1 MNVRYALP
9 CYATTTPANSV
20 TPIAAPDCKPMKTLA
35 TLLALIAFGATAA
48 PADQPIGC
56 LIEPDQTADIG
67 TATTGVLADI
77 RVERGDIVRAGQVL
91 ATLRDTVER
100 AQIGVA
106 RSRAQTEADIRAAQ
120 ANVLLADER
129 LKRARDLHARKFISA
144 QALDQAEAEHRV
156 SAEKLAQARDFQQ
169 ISRRELNLAEARLGE
184 RVLHS
189 PFDGIVT
196 DRYLSV
202 GERVEDKPV
211 LRVAKLNP
219 LRVEIVLPN
228 TLYGTISPGMIADI
242 QPDLP
247 GLGVLNAQVTR
258 VDKVMDAASNTFR
271 ARLTLP
277 NADHAIPAGVRCIAA
292 FVDRQDTGGSVKPA
306 SVPIQGVDR
315 PALRIDSALPDF
327 TRRAPTAPRQRM

>member
-1 MNVRYALP
+1 
-9 CYATTTPANSV
+9 
-20 TPIAAPDCKPMKTLA
+20 MKTLA
-35 TLLALIAFGATAA
+35 SLLALVAFGAFAA

-67 TATTGVLADI
+67 AAITGVIASI
-77 RVERGDIVRAGQVL
+77 RVERGDIVHAGDVL

-100 AQIGVA
+100 AQIDVA

-120 ANVLLADER
+120 ANLVLADER

-156 SAEKLAQARDFQQ
+156 SAEKLAQARDIQQ
-169 ISRRELNLAEARLGE
+169 ISRRELELAEARLGE

-211 LRVAKLNP
+211 LRIAKIHP
-219 LRVEIVLPN
+219 LRVEVVLPN

-247 GLGVLNAQVTR
+247 GLGVLSAQVTR

-306 SVPIQGVDR
+306 SLPTPASDR
-315 PALRIDSALPDF
+315 RALRIDPTLPDF
-327 TRRAPTAPRQRM
+327 TRRTTAAPRQRM

>member
-1 MNVRYALP
+1 
-9 CYATTTPANSV
+9 
-20 TPIAAPDCKPMKTLA
+20 MKTLA

-48 PADQPIGC
+48 PTDQPVGC

-169 ISRRELNLAEARLGE
+169 ISRRELDLAEARLGE

-277 NADHAIPAGVRCIAA
+277 PVSWRSTKAAMQRTHRAAADRK
-292 FVDRQDTGGSVKPA
+292 SV
-306 SVPIQGVDR
+306 V
-315 PALRIDSALPDF
+315 
-327 TRRAPTAPRQRM
+327 

>member
-1 MNVRYALP
+1 
-9 CYATTTPANSV
+9 
-20 TPIAAPDCKPMKTLA
+20 MKTLA
-35 TLLALIAFGATAA
+35 IVLAFIAIGAHA
-48 PADQPIGC
+48 ADQPIGC
-56 LIEPDQTADIG
+56 LIEPDQSADIG
-67 TATTGVLADI
+67 AAVTGVIAHI
-77 RVERGDIVRAGQVL
+77 PVERGDIVQAGQVL
-91 ATLRDTVER
+91 VSLRDTVER
-100 AQIGVA
+100 AQIGIA

-120 ANVLLADER
+120 ANRVLADER
-129 LKRARDLHARKFISA
+129 LKRARDLHQRQFISA

-156 SAEKLAQARDFQQ
+156 AVEKLAQARDFQQ
-169 ISRRELNLAEARLGE
+169 ISQRELDLAQARLGE

-211 LRVAKLNP
+211 LRIAKLHP

-228 TLYGTISPGMIADI
+228 TLYGTIAPGMIADI

-277 NADHAIPAGVRCIAA
+277 NADHAIPAGVRCTARFIDRHDTADAA
-292 FVDRQDTGGSVKPA
+292 IRPAGLAPARQTS
-306 SVPIQGVDR
+306 
-315 PALRIDSALPDF
+315 PALRLDPTVPDF
-327 TRRAPTAPRQRM
+327 TRRAPAAPRQRM